1 MNTFAELME
10 GLRKRAAN
18 ETIAKTLA
26 GLDILD
32 DIPDEGGRKGRIRL
46 PYSSAPASCE
56 KPWK

>member
-1 MNTFAELME
+1 MNTFADLME

-32 DIPDEGGRKGRIRL
+32 DIPDEGGRKRHVRL
-46 PYSSAPASCE
+46 PYSSAPASLE
-56 KPWK
+56 EPWK